1 MAAGDLLLFPEA
13 ILGSDVQFVLARAI
27 RNIGNPLAIR
37 RPRDQLLANSRRS
50 SEVANATLL
59 RRDRKHVA
67 ARGKNG
73 ALAVRRD
80 VEIRD
85 VLAHAGPVLH
95 ALVAFAGHRNSQLFR
110 LFRLKVERIEIACVL
125 EDDCIWPKAR
135 PHNIEIIEVS
145 ELFDLLAAQVVTVQ
159 IEVMFGPSVR
169 AEVNRIPMPHGKRIR
184 PVRVWHIFAGVVLQ
198 IVNRDR
204 LCQASRVAL
213 PGAKIAKDLVIGN
226 FRPVG

>member
-1 MAAGDLLLFPEA
+1 M
-13 ILGSDVQFVLARAI
+13 
-27 RNIGNPLAIR
+27 
-37 RPRDQLLANSRRS
+37 
-50 SEVANATLL
+50 
-59 RRDRKHVA
+59 
-67 ARGKNG
+67 
-73 ALAVRRD
+73 
-80 VEIRD
+80 
-85 VLAHAGPVLH
+85 LH
-95 ALVAFAGHRNSQLFR
+95 ALVAFTGHRNGQLFR
-110 LFRLKVERIEIACVL
+110 LFRLKIERVEIACVL
-125 EDDCIWPKAR
+125 KDDCIRPKAR